1 MKSVFGKV
9 EANNRYPAGGLRSQE
24 PIIDRQP
31 TGSGGPLQVIG
42 FEALRFPRHFG
53 VPPSFRMIELE
64 TSLQEFRMF
73 VTTLKNWQRSGYQCL
88 GVVLLFLGFFMTQP
102 SDCAGETLSPAAE
115 IAGKPT
121 TLNWP
126 TARGD
131 AQSTGHADQTLPE
144 KLQVLWEYKADEA
157 IETTP
162 VVVGKRVFVSDVMGK
177 VYAID
182 RGTGKEIWKVDF
194 DTGFLASP
202 AVKSANLLIGDIDGN
217 LYNLDVATGK
227 ELWRKSTDG
236 EIQGSVAFHGENVLA
251 ASGDGKLHCF
261 RLKDGAKVWMYEAND
276 QIRCSPTVAGDRTFL
291 GGCDGQLHVVDLKTG
306 KAIGK
311 TFELGGPTGSTP
323 CVLGDKAFLP
333 IMDGVVLAFDWK
345 AHQELWQYMDEER
358 PQEYRNSAAV
368 TPELIVLSSQYK
380 QVDAISTTTGKLK
393 WRHTLRRR
401 ADASPVIAGKDVWIA
416 ATDGRLIRLDLANGT
431 DEKWSYEI
439 RGSFLAGPAI
449 AGQELFI
456 ADDDGVVRCFGAEK
470 GENNTDA
477 ALTSTPNITVS
488 SQGL

>member
-1 MKSVFGKV
+1 
-9 EANNRYPAGGLRSQE
+9 
-24 PIIDRQP
+24 
-31 TGSGGPLQVIG
+31 
-42 FEALRFPRHFG
+42 
-53 VPPSFRMIELE
+53 MIELE
-64 TSLQEFRMF
+64 TPHEEFRMF
-73 VTTLKNWQRSGYQCL
+73 VTIRKNRPLVPSKGVL
-88 GVVLLFLGFFMTQP
+88 GLLMPLASLVV
-102 SDCAGETLSPAAE
+102 SSSAVAGNLVGTASATTPTMEVRAA
-115 IAGKPT
+115 ADSSQ
-121 TLNWP
+121 LNWP

-144 KLQVLWEYKADEA
+144 NLRVIWEYKADEA

-182 RGTGKEIWKVDF
+182 RATGEEIWKVDF

-202 AVKSANLLIGDIDGN
+202 SVKAEELVIGDIDGN
-217 LYNLDVATGK
+217 LYKLNAIDGK

-261 RLKDGAKVWMYEAND
+261 RLKDGEKVWTYEAND

-291 GGCDGQLHVVDLKTG
+291 GGCDGQLHVVNLETG
-306 KAIGK
+306 EAMGK

-323 CVLGDKAFLP
+323 SVVGDKAFLP

-345 AHQELWQYMDEER
+345 AQKELWQHLDEER

-368 TPELIVLSSQYK
+368 TTDLVVLSSQFK
-380 QVDAISTTTGKLK
+380 QVDAISTATGELK

-416 ATDGRLIRLDLANGT
+416 ATDGRLIRLELENGT
-431 DEKWSYEI
+431 EEKWSYEI
-439 RGSFLAGPAI
+439 RGSFIAGPAI

-470 GENNTDA
+470 GKDKADA
-477 ALTSTPNITVS
+477 AVS
-488 SQGL
+488 SKINSTVPSKGL

>member
-1 MKSVFGKV
+1 
-9 EANNRYPAGGLRSQE
+9 
-24 PIIDRQP
+24 
-31 TGSGGPLQVIG
+31 
-42 FEALRFPRHFG
+42 
-53 VPPSFRMIELE
+53 MIELDSPHE
-64 TSLQEFRMF
+64 EFRMF
-73 VTTLKNWQRSGYQCL
+73 VTTPKNWLLARSK
-88 GVVLLFLGFFMTQP
+88 GVVGLLLPLASLVISNSAIADNLADTA
-102 SDCAGETLSPAAE
+102 SDTT
-115 IAGKPT
+115 PT
-121 TLNWP
+121 TEVQTAQLNWP

-144 KLQVLWEYKADEA
+144 KLQVIWEYKADEA

-202 AVKSANLLIGDIDGN
+202 AVKSDELLIGDIDGN
-217 LYNLDVATGK
+217 LYKLNAVTGK

-236 EIQGSVAFHGENVLA
+236 EIQGSVAFYGENVLA

-261 RLKDGAKVWMYEAND
+261 RLKDGEKVWTYEAND

-306 KAIGK
+306 KALGK

-323 CVLGDKAFLP
+323 CVVGNKAFLP

-345 AHQELWQYMDEER
+345 AQKELWQHMDEER

-368 TPELIVLSSQYK
+368 TGDLVVLSSQVK
-380 QVDAISTTTGKLK
+380 QVDAISTATGKLK

-416 ATDGRLIRLDLANGT
+416 ATDGRLIRLELEDGT
-431 DEKWSYEI
+431 EEKWSYEI

-456 ADDDGVVRCFGAEK
+456 ADDDGVVRCFGAERGQNK
-470 GENNTDA
+470 AGAT
-477 ALTSTPNITVS
+477 TSSKINPAVPA
-488 SQGL
+488 QGL

>member
-1 MKSVFGKV
+1 
-9 EANNRYPAGGLRSQE
+9 
-24 PIIDRQP
+24 
-31 TGSGGPLQVIG
+31 
-42 FEALRFPRHFG
+42 
-53 VPPSFRMIELE
+53 MIELE
-64 TSLQEFRMF
+64 TPHEEFRMF
-73 VTTLKNWQRSGYQCL
+73 VTIPKNW
-88 GVVLLFLGFFMTQP
+88 LLTRPNGIAGLLLPLAFLVFLNPTIAGNLADTASDTTPTTEVRTATQP
-102 SDCAGETLSPAAE
+102 SQ
-115 IAGKPT
+115 
-121 TLNWP
+121 LNWP

-144 KLQVLWEYKADEA
+144 KLQVKWEYKADEA

-202 AVKSANLLIGDIDGN
+202 AVKSEELLIGDIDGN
-217 LYNLDVATGK
+217 LYKLNAVTGE

-236 EIQGSVAFHGENVLA
+236 EIQGSVAFYGENVLA

-261 RLKDGAKVWMYEAND
+261 RLKDGEKVWTYEAND

-306 KAIGK
+306 KALGK

-323 CVLGDKAFLP
+323 SVVGNKAFLP

-345 AHQELWQYMDEER
+345 AQKELWQHMDEER

-368 TPELIVLSSQYK
+368 TGDLVVLSSQFK
-380 QVDAISTTTGKLK
+380 QVDAISTATGKLK

-416 ATDGRLIRLDLANGT
+416 ATDGRLIRLELQDGT
-431 DEKWSYEI
+431 EEKWSYEI

-470 GENNTDA
+470 SPNKVDA
-477 ALTSTPNITVS
+477 AASSKINPAVP

>member
-1 MKSVFGKV
+1 MF
-9 EANNRYPAGGLRSQE
+9 
-24 PIIDRQP
+24 
-31 TGSGGPLQVIG
+31 
-42 FEALRFPRHFG
+42 
-53 VPPSFRMIELE
+53 ELE
-64 TSLQEFRMF
+64 TPHEEFRMF
-73 VTTLKNWQRSGYQCL
+73 VTIPKNRLLLMSQGAMGLLLLTATFLNADPATAGNFADTASG
-88 GVVLLFLGFFMTQP
+88 TTP
-102 SDCAGETLSPAAE
+102 TGEVTGEVQDAAE
-115 IAGKPT
+115 SSQ
-121 TLNWP
+121 LNWP

-131 AQSTGHADQTLPE
+131 AQSTGHADQTLPD
-144 KLQVLWEYKADEA
+144 KLQVIWEYKAGEA

-162 VVVGKRVFVSDVMGK
+162 VVVGNRVFVSDVMGK

-182 RGTGKEIWKVDF
+182 RASGKEIWTVDF

-202 AVKSANLLIGDIDGN
+202 SVKSGQLLIGDIDGN
-217 LYNLDVATGK
+217 LYKLNALTGK

-261 RLKDGAKVWMYEAND
+261 RLKDGEKVWTYEAND

-306 KAIGK
+306 EAVGK
-311 TFELGGPTGSTP
+311 TLELGGPTGSTP
-323 CVLGDKAFLP
+323 SVVGEKAFLP

-345 AHQELWQYMDEER
+345 AEKELWQYMDDER

-368 TPELIVLSSQYK
+368 TGDLIVLSSQFK
-380 QVDAISTTTGKLK
+380 QVDAISTATGKLK

-416 ATDGRLIRLDLANGT
+416 ATDGRLIRLELDNGT
-431 DEKWSYEI
+431 EEKWSYEI

-456 ADDDGVVRCFGAEK
+456 ADDDGVVRCFGCQKDQNAV
-470 GENNTDA
+470 DA
-477 ALTSTPNITVS
+477 AVS
-488 SQGL
+488 SKINPALLPQGL

>member
-1 MKSVFGKV
+1 M
-9 EANNRYPAGGLRSQE
+9 
-24 PIIDRQP
+24 ID
-31 TGSGGPLQVIG
+31 
-42 FEALRFPRHFG
+42 
-53 VPPSFRMIELE
+53 LE
-64 TSLQEFRMF
+64 TLHEEFRMF
-73 VTTLKNWQRSGYQCL
+73 VTTLKNWRPRCAK
-88 GVVLLFLGFFMTQP
+88 GVVGLMLPLLCCSIPNLALADNLADTTTVITSTTGP
-102 SDCAGETLSPAAE
+102 
-115 IAGKPT
+115 PT
-121 TLNWP
+121 TAASTRLNWP

-131 AQSTGHADQTLPE
+131 AQSTGYAAQTLPE
-144 KLQVLWEYKADEA
+144 KLQVIWEYKAGEA

-162 VVVGKRVFVSDVMGK
+162 AVVGKRVFVSDVMGK

-182 RGTGKEIWKVDF
+182 RDSGKEIWKVDF

-202 AVKSANLLIGDIDGN
+202 SVKADELLIGDIDGN
-217 LYNLDVATGK
+217 LYKLNAGTGE

-236 EIQGSVAFHGENVLA
+236 EIQGSVAFHGENVLV

-261 RLKDGAKVWMYEAND
+261 RLEDGEQVWTYEAND

-306 KAIGK
+306 KALGK

-323 CVLGDKAFLP
+323 SVVGNKAFLP

-345 AHQELWQYMDEER
+345 SQKELWQHMDEER

-368 TPELIVLSSQYK
+368 AGDLIVLSSQFK

-416 ATDGRLIRLDLANGT
+416 ATDGRLIRLELEDGVE
-431 DEKWSYEI
+431 EKWSYEI

-449 AGQELFI
+449 AGQQLFI
-456 ADDDGVVRCFGAEK
+456 ADDDGVVRCFGARQDEDK
-470 GENNTDA
+470 QQNQDQIDTGAE
-477 ALTSTPNITVS
+477 VS
-488 SQGL
+488 SKIN

>member
-1 MKSVFGKV
+1 
-9 EANNRYPAGGLRSQE
+9 
-24 PIIDRQP
+24 
-31 TGSGGPLQVIG
+31 
-42 FEALRFPRHFG
+42 
-53 VPPSFRMIELE
+53 MIELE
-64 TSLQEFRMF
+64 TPQAEFRMF
-73 VTTLKNWQRSGYQCL
+73 LTIPKNSSLARPKDVMVLLLPLAYLVISNLAIAENLADTASVTT
-88 GVVLLFLGFFMTQP
+88 
-102 SDCAGETLSPAAE
+102 
-115 IAGKPT
+115 PT
-121 TLNWP
+121 TEVRVGMPLSQLNWP

-144 KLQVLWEYKADEA
+144 KLEVKWEYKADEA

-182 RGTGKEIWKVDF
+182 RVTGKETWKVDF

-202 AVKSANLLIGDIDGN
+202 AVKSGELLIGDIDGN
-217 LYNLDVATGK
+217 LYKLNASNGK
-227 ELWRKSTDG
+227 EFWRKSTDG
-236 EIQGSVAFHGENVLA
+236 EIQGSVAFHGENVVV

-261 RLKDGAKVWMYEAND
+261 RLKDGEKVWTYEAND
-276 QIRCSPTVAGDRTFL
+276 QIRCSPTIAGDRTFL

-306 KAIGK
+306 EALGK

-323 CVLGDKAFLP
+323 SVVGTKAFLP

-345 AHQELWQYMDEER
+345 AQKELWQHMDEER

-368 TPELIVLSSQYK
+368 TGDLVVLSSQYK
-380 QVDAISTTTGKLK
+380 QVDAISAATGKLK

-416 ATDGRLIRLDLANGT
+416 ATDGRLIRLELKDGT
-431 DEKWSYEI
+431 EEKWSYEI

-449 AGQELFI
+449 AGQELYI
-456 ADDDGVVRCFGAEK
+456 ADDDGIVRCFGAKESQD
-470 GENNTDA
+470 ESNSA
-477 ALTSTPNITVS
+477 ASFETNPAVP

>member
-1 MKSVFGKV
+1 
-9 EANNRYPAGGLRSQE
+9 
-24 PIIDRQP
+24 
-31 TGSGGPLQVIG
+31 
-42 FEALRFPRHFG
+42 
-53 VPPSFRMIELE
+53 MIELE
-64 TSLQEFRMF
+64 TPQAEFRMF
-73 VTTLKNWQRSGYQCL
+73 LTIPKNSPLARPKDVMVLLLPLAYLVISNLAIAENLADTASVTT
-88 GVVLLFLGFFMTQP
+88 
-102 SDCAGETLSPAAE
+102 
-115 IAGKPT
+115 PT
-121 TLNWP
+121 TEVRVGMPLSQLNWP

-144 KLQVLWEYKADEA
+144 KLEVKWEYKADEA

-182 RGTGKEIWKVDF
+182 RVTGKEIWKVDF

-202 AVKSANLLIGDIDGN
+202 AVKSGELLIGDIDGN
-217 LYNLDVATGK
+217 LYKLNASNGK
-227 ELWRKSTDG
+227 EFWRKSTDG
-236 EIQGSVAFHGENVLA
+236 EIQGSVAFHGENAVV

-261 RLKDGAKVWMYEAND
+261 RLKDGEKVWTYEAND
-276 QIRCSPTVAGDRTFL
+276 QIRCSPTIAGDRTFL

-306 KAIGK
+306 EALGK

-323 CVLGDKAFLP
+323 SVVGTKAFLP

-345 AHQELWQYMDEER
+345 AQKELWQHMDEER

-368 TPELIVLSSQYK
+368 TGDLVVLSSQYK
-380 QVDAISTTTGKLK
+380 QVDAISAATGKLK

-416 ATDGRLIRLDLANGT
+416 ATDGRLIRLELKDGT
-431 DEKWSYEI
+431 EEKWSYEI

-449 AGQELFI
+449 AGQELYI
-456 ADDDGVVRCFGAEK
+456 ADDDGIVRCFGAKESQN
-470 GENNTDA
+470 ESNSA
-477 ALTSTPNITVS
+477 ASFETNPAVP

>member
-1 MKSVFGKV
+1 
-9 EANNRYPAGGLRSQE
+9 
-24 PIIDRQP
+24 
-31 TGSGGPLQVIG
+31 
-42 FEALRFPRHFG
+42 
-53 VPPSFRMIELE
+53 MIALE
-64 TSLQEFRMF
+64 TPHEEFRMF
-73 VTTLKNWQRSGYQCL
+73 VTMLKNRPLSRSK
-88 GVVLLFLGFFMTQP
+88 GVVGLLVPLVSLLISQSAM
-102 SDCAGETLSPAAE
+102 AGNLVGTASA
-115 IAGKPT
+115 INPT
-121 TLNWP
+121 TEGRAAAVSSQLNWP

-131 AQSTGHADQTLPE
+131 AQSTGHADQTLPA
-144 KLQVLWEYKADEA
+144 KLEVIWEYKADEA

-182 RGTGKEIWKVDF
+182 RATGKGIWKVDF

-202 AVKSANLLIGDIDGN
+202 TVKSDELVIGDIDGN
-217 LYNLDVATGK
+217 LYKLNAVDGK

-236 EIQGSVAFHGENVLA
+236 EIQGAVAFHGENVLA

-261 RLKDGAKVWMYEAND
+261 RLKDGEKVWTYEAND

-291 GGCDGQLHVVDLKTG
+291 GGCDGQLHVVNLETG
-306 KAIGK
+306 EAMGK

-323 CVLGDKAFLP
+323 SIVGNKAFLP

-345 AHQELWQYMDEER
+345 AQKELWQHMDEER

-368 TPELIVLSSQYK
+368 TGDLVVLSSQYK
-380 QVDAISTTTGKLK
+380 QVDAISTATGKLK

-416 ATDGRLIRLDLANGT
+416 ATDGRLIRLELEDGT
-431 DEKWSYEI
+431 EEKWSYEI

-456 ADDDGVVRCFGAEK
+456 ADDDGVVRCFGDGNGK
-470 GENNTDA
+470 NTADSA
-477 ALTSTPNITVS
+477 VS
-488 SQGL
+488 SKSN

>member
-1 MKSVFGKV
+1 
-9 EANNRYPAGGLRSQE
+9 
-24 PIIDRQP
+24 
-31 TGSGGPLQVIG
+31 
-42 FEALRFPRHFG
+42 
-53 VPPSFRMIELE
+53 MIELE
-64 TSLQEFRMF
+64 TPHEEFRMF
-73 VTTLKNWQRSGYQCL
+73 VTIPKNWLLTQSK
-88 GVVLLFLGFFMTQP
+88 GVVGLLLPLASLFSWNP
-102 SDCAGETLSPAAE
+102 AIAGNLVDKASANTPTTEVRTAAE
-115 IAGKPT
+115 ASQ
-121 TLNWP
+121 LNWP

-144 KLQVLWEYKADEA
+144 KLQVIWEYKADEA

-182 RGTGKEIWKVDF
+182 RATGKEIWKVDF

-202 AVKSANLLIGDIDGN
+202 AVKAEELLIGDIDGN
-217 LYNLDVATGK
+217 LYKLNAVTGE

-236 EIQGSVAFHGENVLA
+236 EIQGSVAFHGENVLV

-261 RLKDGAKVWMYEAND
+261 RLKDGKKVWTYEAND

-306 KAIGK
+306 EALGK
-311 TFELGGPTGSTP
+311 RFELGGPTGSTP
-323 CVLGDKAFLP
+323 SVVGNKAFLP

-345 AHQELWQYMDEER
+345 AQKELWQHMDEER

-368 TPELIVLSSQYK
+368 TDELVVLSSQYK
-380 QVDAISTTTGKLK
+380 QVDAISTSTGKLK

-416 ATDGRLIRLDLANGT
+416 ATDGRLIRLELENGT
-431 DEKWSYEI
+431 EEKWSYEI

-470 GENNTDA
+470 GQNKADA
-477 ALTSTPNITVS
+477 AVS
-488 SQGL
+488 SKINSVVPSQGL